1 MHNVKKLLIIAG
13 VTLSLASCK
22 TPTNITYLQDIYAG
36 QSINVVPTSDITA
49 QPGDRISIIVHSKDP
64 LLVSQFNLPVAT
76 YRLGTSSQTGKS
88 DAVSNSTSN
97 NSNGQVSTYVVDSFG
112 DIDFPVLGTLH
123 VADMNRKQIQD
134 LIRNDILS
142 RDLVKDPTVIVEF
155 LDHSVTILGDIS
167 SPGRVR
173 FDRDRFNLIEAIGIA
188 GDLKI
193 SGKRQNVKII
203 RMEEGKE
210 KVYEVDLCD
219 ANSVYSSP
227 AFYLRQNDVI
237 YIEPNDKQKRSQTS
251 TGETLLTPSFWMSV
265 ATFASTMTLFFINL
279 NK

>member
-97 NSNGQVSTYVVDSFG
+97 NGNGQVSTYVVDSFG

-265 ATFASTMTLFFINL
+265 VSFAMTLYLFIDKL
-279 NK
+279 